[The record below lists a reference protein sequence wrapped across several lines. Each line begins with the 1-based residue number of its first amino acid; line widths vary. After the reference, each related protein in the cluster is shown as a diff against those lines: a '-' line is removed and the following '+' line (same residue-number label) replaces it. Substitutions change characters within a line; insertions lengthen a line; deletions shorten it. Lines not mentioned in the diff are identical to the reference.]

1 MRLCEHDDFQAAVTA
16 TSQAID
22 VPEPFVEKDY
32 YITEILRILSAE
44 YGDKV
49 IFKGGTSLSKAWN
62 LIRRLSED
70 IDLLVVAEKF
80 EPRLG
85 QKRAAGELER
95 MRDLISDH
103 PALTHHVHEAE
114 KFSGGKTR
122 RDPFGYEPRFGL
134 TGFAPTVI
142 AEPGVAEGTWP
153 ADGQKIES
161 QVARYLRDQGSGEL
175 ADDTDSFLVNTL
187 HFRRTFIEKLF
198 VVHALVERLKREGKP
213 LDRDA
218 RHYYDLH
225 ALAGEQEVRKM
236 LASDEC
242 LQIKQDCER
251 VSLKFFASTYT
262 APPELSFAE
271 SDGLFPPA
279 DLVMQI
285 KPDYDEQCGLLCF
298 GEVPE
303 FETVVGRLE
312 ELRPL
317 L

>member
-1 MRLCEHDDFQAAVTA
+1 MKLCEHGDFQAAVTA
-16 TSQAID
+16 TAQAID
-22 VPEPFVEKDY
+22 IPEPFVEKDY

-44 YGDKV
+44 YEEKV
-49 IFKGGTSLSKAWN
+49 IFKGGTSLSKAWG
-62 LIRRLSED
+62 LIKRLSED
-70 IDLLVVAEKF
+70 VDLLVVAGRF
-80 EPRLG
+80 DPRLG
-85 QKRAAGELER
+85 QSRAAKELER

-103 PALTHHVHEAE
+103 PALTHHAHDAQ

-122 RDPFGYEPRFGL
+122 RDPFGYDPKFGL

-153 ADGQKIES
+153 AEGQEIES
-161 QVARYLRDQGSGEL
+161 QVGRYLQDQGNGDL
-175 ADDTDSFLVNTL
+175 ADDTGSFSMNTL

-198 VVHALVERLKREGKP
+198 IVHALVERLKREGKP

-225 ALAGEQEVRKM
+225 ALAGEDEVRKM
-236 LASDEC
+236 LRSDEC
-242 LQIKQDCER
+242 QQIKKDCER
-251 VSLKFFASTYT
+251 VSLKFFASSYT
-262 APPELSFAE
+262 APPELRFVD

-279 DLVMQI
+279 DLVEQI

-303 FETVVGRLE
+303 FETVIGRLE
-312 ELRPL
+312 ALRSL